1 MQALTPGPDDAV
13 FDVDEFIRSG
23 KDTLYMISRGK
34 KNSAAPMV
42 NALMV
47 EVLHRADILSQH
59 PTDTDLAHH
68 AHGDLRLDPPMRV
81 VMDEASNITPLEDLA
96 ARLADSGGRGIQLYV
111 YIQSHSQL
119 RQRWGVEG
127 AVEIWDNAAI
137 KLILGGLSNAK
148 DLRDISEL
156 LGDRHLD
163 QASVSTGASHNVT
176 VSTRTERALAVDAIR
191 ELGDGEALLL
201 YRNMRAAKVHLPGTW
216 EVPDID
222 KQVTISRREARQ
234 LIATARR
241 ADRTTQREQS
251 MFTLEGVDGKR
262 NPQ

>member
-1 MQALTPGPDDAV
+1 MPKTCV
-13 FDVDEFIRSG
+13 
-23 KDTLYMISRGK
+23 TLA
-34 KNSAAPMV
+34 NCSA
-42 NALMV
+42 
-47 EVLHRADILSQH
+47 
-59 PTDTDLAHH
+59 TDTWTRPACRPAHH
-68 AHGDLRLDPPMRV
+68 TTSPSAPAPNAHLR
-81 VMDEASNITPLEDLA
+81 STP
-96 ARLADSGGRGIQLYV
+96 S
-111 YIQSHSQL
+111 
-119 RQRWGVEG
+119 
-127 AVEIWDNAAI
+127 AI

-216 EVPDID
+216 EVPDIA

-234 LIATARR
+234 LLATARR